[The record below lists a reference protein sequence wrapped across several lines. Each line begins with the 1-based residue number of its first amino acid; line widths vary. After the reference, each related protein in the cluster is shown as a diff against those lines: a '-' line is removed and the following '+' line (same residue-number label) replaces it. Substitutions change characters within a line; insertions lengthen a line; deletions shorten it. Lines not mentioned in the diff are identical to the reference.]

1 MLTTGIHMDTTDLSK
16 IQRQS
21 IHECIIECHQLN
33 STPPIYKDEYFE
45 ISLSILES
53 VAGFETC
60 DDSELFN
67 ALETIYSDFNSKK
80 IGD

>member
-1 MLTTGIHMDTTDLSK
+1 MNTTALSQ

-21 IHECIIECHQLN
+21 IHECIIECHQQN
-33 STPPIYKDEYFE
+33 STPPIPKEKYFE
-45 ISLSILES
+45 IGLSILES

-60 DDSELFN
+60 DDSERFN
-67 ALETIYSDFNSKK
+67 ALETIYTDFNSKN